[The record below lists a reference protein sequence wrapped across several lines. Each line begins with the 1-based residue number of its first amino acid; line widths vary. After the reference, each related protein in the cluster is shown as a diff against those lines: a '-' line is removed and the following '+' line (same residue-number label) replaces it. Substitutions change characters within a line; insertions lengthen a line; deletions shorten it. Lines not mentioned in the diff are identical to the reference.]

1 MKEKSLYG
9 PSIVFLNSGKMRNK
23 PILEARMELRTEDIF
38 LRKNTNN
45 QVNRLLY
52 SSRTEKRTN
61 GIDKDYDGRQ
71 KRNDRVHHC
80 HGNGSI
86 L

>member
-1 MKEKSLYG
+1 MKGNSLYG
-9 PSIVFLNSGKMRNK
+9 RNIGFLNSGKMRNK

-38 LRKNTNN
+38 LRKSTNN

-80 HGNGSI
+80 HDNGSI